1 MIRSSTIPQHIKSAP
16 LQRGALFVC
25 LPKDSPTRHEL
36 LSRIVNPERR
46 KKRRQSRY
54 HISLPRMGK
63 GDRVSDGQGAFVSST
78 NAPLFPCTTSCL
90 SYHSHPI
97 RPCGAPSP
105 TGEGCDT
112 RIPSSKKAAKPP
124 PYNKAPSTSVGMTG
138 GRRVISHSLS
148 HRCVDPSCAF
158 GAPLL

>member
-16 LQRGALFVC
+16 LPRGALFVC

-36 LSRIVNPERR
+36 LSRIVILSGE
-46 KKRRQSRY
+46 KRGGKAATIQAF
-54 HISLPRMGK
+54 PTWGK
-63 GDRVSDGQGAFVSST
+63 GTASAVDRVLSYAEQMRRAF
-78 NAPLFPCTTSCL
+78 PYTTSCL

-97 RPCGAPSP
+97 RPYGAPSP
-105 TGEGCDT
+105 RGEGGDT
-112 RIPSSKKAAKPP
+112 RIPSSKKVVKLP
-124 PYNKAPSTSVGMTG
+124 PYNKAPSTSVGMTS